1 MNGLLQHIEFLWPW
15 LYVLTFATIITL
27 LGALVKPLLI
37 HKLEKFSAQT
47 TTKIDDAMVDM
58 LRATHLWLLA
68 VVAFAIGAHLMELN
82 GSALKISKSVGTL
95 AVFFQIGLWASALLQ
110 AWLNRS
116 REQALLSDV
125 SAATSL
131 SAIGFIGKIVL
142 WAVISLVALDNLG
155 VNITTLIAGLGVGGV
170 AVALAVQNILG
181 DLFASLSIVIDK
193 PFVIG
198 DFIIID
204 DYIGTVE
211 NVGLKTT
218 RIRSLGG
225 EQIVFANSDLLKN
238 RVRNYKRMFERR
250 IVFNFGVLY
259 QTTSDQLESV
269 PGLVR
274 AIIEKQDKVRFDR
287 VHCQKFGDSSI
298 DFEAV
303 YWVLDPDY
311 NLYMDIQQAINFQ
324 IKRRFAETGIDFAY
338 PTRTIVIDGS
348 LRLERHAVA
357 KAG

>member
-15 LYVLTFATIITL
+15 FYALIISAIITL
-27 LGALVKPLLI
+27 ISALLKPLLI
-37 HKLEKFSAQT
+37 HKLAKFSAKT
-47 TTKIDDAMVDM
+47 ATKVDDALVEV
-58 LRATHLWLLA
+58 LRSTHLWLLA
-68 VVAFAIGAHLMELN
+68 IAAFAIGVHLMELT
-82 GSALKISKSVGTL
+82 STAAKLAKSVGTL
-95 AVFFQIGLWASALLQ
+95 TAFIQIGLWVSALLQ

-116 REQALLSDV
+116 REQALQNDV

-142 WAVISLVALDNLG
+142 WAVITLVALDNLG

-259 QTTSDQLESV
+259 QTTPDQLESI

-274 AIIEKQDKVRFDR
+274 TIIEKQDKVRFDR

-324 IKRRFAETGIDFAY
+324 IKRRFAETGIDFAF
-338 PTRTIVIDGS
+338 PTRTIVVEGP
-348 LRLERHAVA
+348 LKFERSAA
-357 KAG
+357 IKAS

>member
-1 MNGLLQHIEFLWPW
+1 MTELLQHIEPFRPW
-15 LYVLTFATIITL
+15 FYAAAIAATITL
-27 LGALVKPLLI
+27 LGALIKPLVI
-37 HKLEKFSAQT
+37 RKLGKFSERT
-47 TTKIDDAMVDM
+47 STHIDDAIVDM
-58 LRATHLWLLA
+58 LRATQLWLLA
-68 VVAFAIGAHLMELN
+68 VAAFAVGTQLMELTN
-82 GSALKISKSVGTL
+82 AVAKVAKSAGTL
-95 AVFFQIGLWASALLQ
+95 AVFLQIGLWASALLQ

-116 REQALLSDV
+116 REQALLTNV
-125 SAATSL
+125 GAATSL
-131 SAIGFIGKIVL
+131 SAVGFIVKIVL
-142 WAVISLVALDNLG
+142 WAVMLLVALDNLG
-155 VNITTLIAGLGVGGV
+155 VNITTLVAGLGVGGV

-204 DYIGTVE
+204 DYMGTVE

-259 QTTSDQLESV
+259 QTTPDQLESI
-269 PGLVR
+269 PGLIR
-274 AIIEKQDKVRFDR
+274 EIIEAQEKVRFDR
-287 VHCQKFGDSSI
+287 AHCQKFGDSSI

-303 YWVLDPDY
+303 FWVLDPDY

-324 IKRRFAETGIDFAY
+324 IKRRFAEAGIDFAY
-338 PTRTIVIDGS
+338 PTRTIVVEGP
-348 LRLERHAVA
+348 LRLERGSAA
-357 KAG
+357 KTS